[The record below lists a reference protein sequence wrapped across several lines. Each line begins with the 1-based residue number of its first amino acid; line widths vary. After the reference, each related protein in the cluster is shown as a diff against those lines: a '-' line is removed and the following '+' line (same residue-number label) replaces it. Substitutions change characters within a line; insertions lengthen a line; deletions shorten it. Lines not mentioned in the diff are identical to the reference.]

1 MRQTDSREAF
11 DDIRLRDGWAGAIW
25 GPAAAKRGALLQ
37 AALLARPGSCIR
49 RLALGNRARQMQ
61 FSRFLYNEA
70 VTVAEIAATAAARTA
85 GLVAGRDVLAI
96 QDSSELV
103 FGGKQAR
110 ARGFGPIGRG
120 GGLGGLLLHAVLAID
135 AVTGALLGPVDVTVR
150 NRTNGKVTPRS
161 DRQTADKESQ
171 RWLEGMLSAARVLRE
186 AARITVVADRESD
199 IYEEFAR
206 RPANVHLLTR
216 VAQDRRIQT
225 AADQAASLFAF
236 SDGLPE
242 QARLVVNIPA
252 APGRK
257 ARTAQL
263 ALRYAPVRV
272 RKPKNGAAP
281 DLPTSVSLT
290 FLDIRE
296 TTTPEQ
302 GEPIHWRLVTTHTID
317 NPSTARMVLDFYR
330 RRWIIEDYF
339 RTLKTAGFDIEA
351 AEIED
356 PDAMARLVGAVA
368 VTGVIVLQLVRAR
381 DGGTDQMLQE
391 AFDPGDQPLLE
402 ALSAN
407 LEGKTQRQKNP
418 HPKGTLAFAA
428 WVIARLGAWD
438 GYYGKPGP
446 KVMRIG
452 LQDFQLIKYGHQLG
466 AKNV

>member
-1 MRQTDSREAF
+1 M
-11 DDIRLRDGWAGAIW
+11 
-25 GPAAAKRGALLQ
+25 
-37 AALLARPGSCIR
+37 
-49 RLALGNRARQMQ
+49 
-61 FSRFLYNEA
+61 
-70 VTVAEIAATAAARTA
+70 AATAAARTA
-85 GLVAGRDVLAI
+85 GAVAGREVLAI

-103 FGGKQAR
+103 FGGKRVR

-120 GGLGGLLLHAVLAID
+120 GGTGGLLLHAVLAVD
-135 AVTGALLGPVDVTVR
+135 AMTGALLGPVDVTVR
-150 NRTNGKVTPRS
+150 NRTSGKVAPRRE
-161 DRQTADKESQ
+161 RQTADKESQ
-171 RWLEGMLSAARVLRE
+171 RWLDGMFSAARVLRE

-206 RPANVHLLTR
+206 RPAHVHLLTR
-216 VAQDRRIQT
+216 VAQDRRIEVAT
-225 AADQAASLFAF
+225 GANASLFAF
-236 SDGLPE
+236 SDSLPE
-242 QARLVVNIPA
+242 QIRFKVTIPA
-252 APGRK
+252 APGRSE
-257 ARTAQL
+257 RTAEL
-263 ALRYAPVRV
+263 ALRYAPVQI

-281 DLPTSVSLT
+281 DLPTTVSLT
-290 FLDIRE
+290 LLDIRE

-302 GEPIHWRLVTTHTID
+302 GEPIHWRLMTTHTID
-317 NPSTARMVLDFYR
+317 SPGTARMMLDFYR

-368 VTGVIVLQLVRAR
+368 VTGVTVLQLVRAR
-381 DGGTDQMLQE
+381 DGITDQMLHE
-391 AFDPGDQPLLE
+391 AFDPTDQPLLE
-402 ALSAN
+402 ALSAK

-418 HPKGTLAFAA
+418 HPKGTLAYAA

-466 AKNV
+466 PANV